1 MTDQAPPPA
10 EALYDYSTVTA
21 QTVAAE
27 VEAGLAE
34 AEALLSELAR
44 DNRQPSYDN
53 TLRPLDEAIGR
64 VWLAYGRSAFMA
76 RVHADARVRDAGQ
89 AAEERLTKWQVDL
102 AFRPE
107 LARAVR
113 KLGSTAEGTALA
125 GERRRLLEHWL
136 RDFRRAGHD
145 LEEHERAEVQRLR
158 ERLVE
163 LEVLFQRNVD
173 EFEDGLELTRDELAG
188 LDDDYIARLRPGRRE
203 GTYRVSLDYPE
214 LFPFLDQAERRDLRQ
229 QLEFKALNRAADINR
244 PVLEEVLALRR
255 RVAELLGYESWAHFS
270 LEVKMAATPANVDAF
285 YDSLLGPLRARAS
298 EEIERMAGMLAAETG
313 ETILRSW
320 DRRYYDEQIRRRE
333 LGIDA
338 AEVAA
343 HFPLERVVT
352 GMFELCGDVFG
363 LDFEQL
369 DNASAWHADV
379 ALYEIRDRPTGEAIA
394 HFYADLFPRS
404 GKFGHAAA
412 FTLVPGRRRA
422 DGSFQRPVSAI
433 VANFTRP
440 ASDAPSLLRH
450 DEVLT
455 LFHEFGHILHQCLT
469 RAETTRFSGTETEQD
484 FVEAPS
490 QIMEHWAWNRDVL
503 ARFARHHRTGQPIPP
518 ELVRRLTEARDLNV
532 CVKTLRQCYYGLL
545 DRALHDAAQHRD
557 LDRIYHEAWA
567 VTGFPLH
574 EGTFDPASFA
584 HLVGGYDAGYYGY
597 LWSKVYGDD
606 MYSRFEAEGVT
617 SPQVGADYRRE
628 VLEPGGSR
636 DGMEHLRAFLGR
648 EPSDEAFLRLLGIEK
663 AQATG

>member
-1 MTDQAPPPA
+1 M
-10 EALYDYSTVTA
+10 LHDYSGVTA
-21 QTVAAE
+21 DSVGGE
-27 VEAGLAE
+27 VEAGLAD
-34 AEALLSELAR
+34 AEALLTEIVAER
-44 DNRQPSYDN
+44 DERTYED
-53 TLRPLDEAIGR
+53 TVRPLDEAIAR

-76 RVHADARVRDAGQ
+76 RVHPDAAVRDAGQ

-102 AFRPE
+102 VFRSD

-113 KLGSTAEGTALA
+113 EFSATAQAGALK
-125 GERRRLLEHWL
+125 GEPRRLLDHWL

-145 LEEHERAEVQRLR
+145 LDEQQRREVQRLR

-188 LDDDYIARLRPGRRE
+188 LDDSYIARLRPGSRE
-203 GTYRVSLDYPE
+203 GTYLVSLDYPE
-214 LFPFLDQAERRDLRQ
+214 LFPFLDQAQRRDLRQ
-229 QLEFKALNRAADINR
+229 QLEFKALNRAVDTNR

-255 RVAELLGYESWAHFS
+255 RVAELLGYESWAAYS
-270 LEVKMAATPANVDAF
+270 VEVKMAARPSNVDSF
-285 YDSLLGPLRARAS
+285 YEGLLAPLRAKAS
-298 EEIERMAGMLAAETG
+298 QEIERMTRLLEADTG
-313 ETILRSW
+313 ETVLRSW

-333 LGIDA
+333 FGIDA
-338 AEVAA
+338 AEVAD
-343 HFPLERVVT
+343 HFPLEQVIE

-363 LDFEQL
+363 LDFGQL
-369 DNASAWHADV
+369 DNDTAWHPDAT
-379 ALYEIRDRPTGEAIA
+379 LYEIRDRSTGRQIA
-394 HFYADLFPRS
+394 HFYADLFPRG

-412 FTLVPGRRRA
+412 FTLVPGRRQR
-422 DGSFQRPVSAI
+422 DGTFQQPVSAI

-440 ASDAPSLLRH
+440 ASDGPSLLRH

-469 RAETTRFSGTETEQD
+469 RAETTRFNGTETEQD

-490 QIMEHWAWNRDVL
+490 QIMEHWAWNPDVL
-503 ARFARHHRTGQPIPP
+503 ARFARHHRTGQPLPAQ
-518 ELVRRLTEARDLNV
+518 LVGQLTAARDLNV

-545 DRALHDAAQHRD
+545 DRALHGPERERD
-557 LDRIYHEAWA
+557 MDRIYRQAWE

-617 SPQVGADYRRE
+617 SPKVGADYRRE
-628 VLEPGGSR
+628 VLERGGSR
-636 DGMEHLRAFLGR
+636 DGIEHLRAFLGR

-663 AQATG
+663 AQTEG

>member
-1 MTDQAPPPA
+1 M
-10 EALYDYSTVTA
+10 LYDYSRVTA
-21 QTVAAE
+21 ETVSSEVERLLGAAE
-27 VEAGLAE
+27 ARLG
-34 AEALLSELAR
+34 ELTVGPDQR
-44 DNRQPSYDN
+44 TYDN
-53 TLRPLDEAIGR
+53 TLRLLDEAVGQA
-64 VWLAYGRSAFMA
+64 WLAFGRSAFMA
-76 RVHADARVRDAGQ
+76 RVHTDAEVRDAGQ

-107 LARAVR
+107 LAAAVR
-113 KLGSTAEGTALA
+113 AFAETAEARALE
-125 GERRRLLEHWL
+125 GERRRLLDHWL

-145 LEEHERAEVQRLR
+145 LSDEQRREVQRLR

-173 EFEDGLELTRDELAG
+173 EYEDGLELTRDELAG
-188 LDDDYIARLRPGRRE
+188 MDEDYIARLRPGERA
-203 GTYRVSLDYPE
+203 GTYRVSMDYPE

-229 QLEFKALNRAADINR
+229 QIEHKALNRAAEQNR
-244 PVLEEVLALRR
+244 PLLEEILALRR
-255 RVAELLGYESWAHFS
+255 RVAELLGYASWAHFA
-270 LEVKMAATPANVDAF
+270 LEVKMAARPEQVDAF
-285 YDSLLGPLRARAS
+285 YAGLLRPLQAKGH
-298 EEIERMAGMLAAETG
+298 EEIERMARLLEAETG
-313 ETILRSW
+313 DSTLRSW

-333 LGIDA
+333 FGIDT

-343 HFPLERVVT
+343 HFPLEATVA
-352 GMFELCGDVFG
+352 GMFELCGEVFG
-363 LDFEQL
+363 LAFEQL
-369 DNASAWHADV
+369 PATSAWHPDV
-379 ALYEIRDRPTGEAIA
+379 YLYAIRDRASGEHIA

-412 FTLVPGRRRA
+412 FTLVPGHRSA
-422 DGSFQRPVSAI
+422 DGSRQAPVSAI
-433 VANFTRP
+433 VANFTKP
-440 ASDAPSLLRH
+440 AVDSPSLLRH

-455 LFHEFGHILHQCLT
+455 LFHEFGHILHQCLSQ
-469 RAETTRFSGTETEQD
+469 AETIRFSGTETEGD

-490 QIMEHWAWNRDVL
+490 QIMEHWAWNAEVL
-503 ARFARHHRTGQPIPP
+503 SRFARHHRTGEAIPA
-518 ELVRRLTEARDLNV
+518 EMVRQLAAARDLNV

-545 DRALHDAAQHRD
+545 DRALHGPQQERD
-557 LDRIYHEAWA
+557 LERIYREAWE
-567 VTGFPLH
+567 VTGFPFP

-617 SPQVGADYRRE
+617 SPAVGADYRRE
-628 VLEPGGSR
+628 ILERGGSR

-663 AQATG
+663 AVATP